1 MTQFKNVHILQT
13 KRGSITEE
21 GTFTAYVSTFGSPPD
36 LQNDIIQKGAFAFS
50 INKHLKNSTKPAM
63 LWSHDINE
71 PIGKWTSF
79 VEDDFGLLAHGQ
91 LALGTKRGREAYELM
106 KIDALQFS
114 IGFAG
119 VKSTMRGNIR
129 YITSI
134 ERLGEISIVALPANE
149 NTKLVAMKTAALS
162 KRHIERHLREN
173 GGLSRSQAKSV
184 ASGNWGNLFCD
195 EKGVG
200 KINRMISAIE
210 TLTIA
215 IKEAN

>member
-1 MTQFKNVHILQT
+1 MLFKNIHILQT
-13 KRGSITEE
+13 KRGSITDE

-36 LQNDIIQKGAFAFS
+36 LQNDIIERGAFLDA
-50 INKHLKNSTKPAM
+50 IADNNLPAM
-63 LWSHDINE
+63 LWNHDVSK

-79 VEDDFGLLAHGQ
+79 VEDSHGLLATGKLTLETQ
-91 LALGTKRGREAYELM
+91 LGSEAQALM
-106 KIDALQFS
+106 KDGALQFS

-119 VKSTMRGNIR
+119 VVSYMRGNVR
-129 YITSI
+129 HITKI
-134 ERLGEISIVALPANE
+134 KRLAEISLTALPANQS
-149 NTKLVAMKTAALS
+149 TKLVTMKNVALS

-184 ASGNWGNLFCD
+184 AAGNWGNLFCD

-200 KINRMISAIE
+200 KIDRMISAIE